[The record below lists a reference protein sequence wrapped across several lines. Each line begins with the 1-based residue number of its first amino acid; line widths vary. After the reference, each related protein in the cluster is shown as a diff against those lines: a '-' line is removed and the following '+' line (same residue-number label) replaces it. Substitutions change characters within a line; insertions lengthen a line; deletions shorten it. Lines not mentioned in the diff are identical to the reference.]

1 MANNPWTA
9 EIARINN
16 LIQTTRRNIARD
28 QALIAANPTSLD
40 AGRLQQQIASGEN
53 YIADLQVQ
61 LQQFTDEYNRY
72 EGRTVLATPV
82 DPTVET
88 GTNAPVRTIE
98 QTQATSAQDGFDVGI
113 PLPDETGAIG
123 SIRRNT
129 ETGEL
134 YDAGGLQAP
143 TSGGVGA
150 GTATSASRS
159 INSDNNPLPTGA
171 TNQVTI
177 NTSTAALNKL
187 IPTQPNQLDQYASY
201 TYNIGW
207 YLLTPQQYNAMQA
220 QARPSVA
227 GWQLLMQSGG
237 APIAGRSPAFPL
249 DYYMDDLE
257 IETRIPGG
265 GSNLANTATDIRF
278 KVVEPNGITLIE
290 NLFRAVVT
298 AYGRAQQPQTA
309 TTNNGAPAAAA
320 PVTTQTPNYI
330 AAIYCLV
337 ITFYGYDKDG
347 NIVAPVKGGV
357 NTGTGYGRNAVITK
371 YYPFRITD
379 IKFTVAN
386 RAIEYTITAKP
397 QTYSLHATTDR
408 GTVPFPFTMTGQTV
422 QQLLT
427 GAPVGTTY
435 GTNQA
440 DPGARKDSPAP
451 PVNAAV
457 EASVLVEQSRAGV
470 DANGNFTGETSSPF
484 TIVAP

>member
-1 MANNPWTA
+1 MANPWTA

-16 LIQTTRRNIARD
+16 LIQTTQRNIARD
-28 QALIAANPTSLD
+28 QNLLLANPNSPD

-53 YIADLQVQ
+53 YIIDLRVQ
-61 LQQFTDEYNRY
+61 LAQFTDQYNSY
-72 EGRTVLATPV
+72 EGRTVLARPV
-82 DPTVET
+82 DPAVET
-88 GTNAPVRTIE
+88 GTNEPVRTIE
-98 QTQATSAQDGFDVGI
+98 QTQATSAQNGINVGI
-113 PLPDETGAIG
+113 PLPDETGAVG
-123 SIRRNT
+123 SIRRNP

-143 TSGGVGA
+143 TQGGVGA
-150 GTATSASRS
+150 GTATNSGRS
-159 INSDNNPLPTGA
+159 INSDNNPTPTG
-171 TNQVTI
+171 TSNQASI
-177 NTSTAALNKL
+177 STSTAALNKL
-187 IPTQPNQLDQYASY
+187 IPTQPNQLDQYSSY

-207 YLLTPQQYNAMQA
+207 YLLTPQQFNAMQRS
-220 QARPSVA
+220 QKPSAA

-257 IETRIPGG
+257 IDTRIPGG

-290 NLFRAVVT
+290 NLFRAVVS
-298 AYGRAQQPQTA
+298 AYGRAQQPQAT
-309 TTNNGAPAAAA
+309 TTNNGASAATA
-320 PVTTQTPNYI
+320 PVTNQTPNYI
-330 AAIYCLV
+330 AAFYCLV
-337 ITFYGYDKDG
+337 ISFYGYDKDG
-347 NIVAPVKGGV
+347 NIVAPVKGGF
-357 NTGTGYGRNAVITK
+357 NTAAGYGKTDVITK

-408 GTVPFPFTMTGQTV
+408 GTVPFPFVMTGQTV

-427 GAPVGTTY
+427 GSPVGTTY

-440 DPGARKDSPAP
+440 DPAARQDQPAP

-457 EASVLVEQSRAGV
+457 AAQVVIDQSNAGV
-470 DANGNFTGETSSPF
+470 DANGNFTGDTTSPF
-484 TIVAP
+484 NIVAP